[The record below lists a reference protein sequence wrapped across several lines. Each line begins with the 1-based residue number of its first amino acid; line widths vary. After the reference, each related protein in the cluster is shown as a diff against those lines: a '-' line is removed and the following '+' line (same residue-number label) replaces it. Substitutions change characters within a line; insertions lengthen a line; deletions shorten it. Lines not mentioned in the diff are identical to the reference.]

1 MHNNQILSLFF
12 ADTSGSLWLT
22 ESLPS
27 PSSIQLVQ
35 TKLSPGA
42 LPPVRRQINAPCPLR
57 RDCNANKQR
66 TAEQR
71 GGFDLP
77 SAFVNITMVV
87 WNLNKY
93 IFKWIHT
100 RAPSLPLLNTPF
112 CKHFSIKEP
121 RRETF
126 SKAGEWTLSP
136 RTTKPRQNYPPL
148 LNNIDSWICKRRMF
162 FCFFLTGGQ
171 TVHSQHIE
179 AESCFW
185 DFNSIVCFLPPK
197 WDLIV
202 VAWKNEKKKEK

>member
-12 ADTSGSLWLT
+12 TDTSGSLWLT

-27 PSSIQLVQ
+27 PSSIQLFQ
-35 TKLSPGA
+35 RKLSPGA

-57 RDCNANKQR
+57 RDFNANKQR

-100 RAPSLPLLNTPF
+100 RAPSLPLPNTPF
-112 CKHFSIKEP
+112 CKHFSIRATAGNLQQGGRMNSEP
-121 RRETF
+121 PNHKTQAELP
-126 SKAGEWTLSP
+126 SAAKQHW
-136 RTTKPRQNYPPL
+136 L
-148 LNNIDSWICKRRMF
+148 L
-162 FCFFLTGGQ
+162 
-171 TVHSQHIE
+171 
-179 AESCFW
+179 
-185 DFNSIVCFLPPK
+185 
-197 WDLIV
+197 DL
-202 VAWKNEKKKEK
+202 